1 MELTPLPAFLPQTMT
16 RWLRLVL
23 LLCVLAGAG
32 VLATVF
38 HPQAQETGESET
50 PTVSEADVQLYIK
63 VYVAMQ
69 EDHDLTI
76 ENAIRPH
83 QVSLDDFRQ
92 IERRIQNQPRLVERV
107 RQALLDQVKANSTFA
122 LSTATPT
129 PAEPPKP
136 EKGGKSKKK

>member
-1 MELTPLPAFLPQTMT
+1 
-16 RWLRLVL
+16 LVL

-32 VLATVF
+32 LATVF
-38 HPQAQETGESET
+38 HPQAQETSDSEA

-76 ENAIRPH
+76 ENAIKPH
-83 QVSLDDFRQ
+83 QLSLDDFRQ

-107 RQALLDQVKANSTFA
+107 RQALLDHVKANSTVA

-129 PAEPPKP
+129 PAAPPKP
-136 EKGGKSKKK
+136 EKGAKSKKK